1 VPYSPQYKLAPE
13 WHPVLEYVQQQ
24 QQQQHPVQDSMH
36 HVQVHKRIIEHD
48 LLERLQVT
56 STAQH
61 LQQAAAAAADTAL
74 GQVLK
79 QGTPGKVLVGVH
91 FAEIPQDALQR
102 LKVQAGSFHPA
113 AAAVKDWQEQ
123 LTDVVMAA
131 KRCQHHK
138 QLCQPELTARSP
150 WELDVAV
157 CPQVRGVQ
165 IMWHVM
171 LASVGL
177 QGAAGGW

>member
-1 VPYSPQYKLAPE
+1 
-13 WHPVLEYVQQQ
+13 
-24 QQQQHPVQDSMH
+24 M
-36 HVQVHKRIIEHD
+36 
-48 LLERLQVT
+48 T

-61 LQQAAAAAADTAL
+61 LQQAAAAATADTAL
-74 GQVLK
+74 GHELK
-79 QGTPGKVLVGVH
+79 QGTPGKVLIGVH
-91 FAEIPQDALQR
+91 FAEIPEVALQR

-157 CPQVRGVQ
+157 CPQVRAVQ
-165 IMWHVM
+165 YIRRVA
-171 LASVGL
+171 LASVSL
-177 QGAAGGW
+177 QGASGGW